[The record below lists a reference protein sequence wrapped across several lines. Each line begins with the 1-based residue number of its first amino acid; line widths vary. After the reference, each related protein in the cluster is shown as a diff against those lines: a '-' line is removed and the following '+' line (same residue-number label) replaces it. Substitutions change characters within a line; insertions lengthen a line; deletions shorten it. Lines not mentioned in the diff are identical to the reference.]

1 MTNIMEKISEKE
13 YSMMD
18 NYIMS
23 YAGVSSTVGSKKILK
38 VWAENKEEYLYKLFG
53 GELILSKEIHIE
65 KEKYEIIKD
74 LWAHKDFVRL
84 RSKFIDAVDTNMNI
98 FPPSNWFKDS
108 YSRNIFDMERF
119 AENKV
124 NDSYIGW
131 EYTDPATDKTYK
143 ITGGMKIMKAIGKI
157 AEILHMEEDFE
168 RLRIAHS
175 QVLNSKKYAGELCL
189 SIHPMDYMTMSDN
202 DNGWGSCMSWVEEGE
217 YRQGTVEMMN
227 SDCVVVAYLKSKTE
241 KFFHDQWNSKKW
253 RSLYIVHPNFM
264 TNVKG
269 YPYNNSA
276 LDTEVL
282 EWLKELAETNCEW
295 EFKKFDVVK
304 YKYNRPYGEIIPIDG
319 KELPG
324 NFTVKFWTHKM
335 YNDFGALEYQ
345 TGVFSD
351 RDTNDSLYY
360 SGPSQCM
367 GCGDIDDYNINEPQD
382 LACTDCLPDD
392 YYMYCTCCGER
403 LYEDDA
409 WYSPYGDDVYCES
422 CYYDTF
428 DTDTLTGCDADID
441 NLTRVYIVRSEDEI
455 AAIDKADSLYIENL
469 LFMNT
474 EYYQHYETYR
484 WERWFGNAKV
494 QKYKTEPNRWGWCDT
509 IYYVIPDDF
518 DEITDYFMRNYTVN
532 GWDFNAEPRKY
543 IKFLN
548 ELI

>member
-13 YSMMD
+13 YQMMD
-18 NYIMS
+18 DYIED
-23 YAGVSSTVGSKKILK
+23 YAGVSSTVGSKKILE
-38 VWAENKEEYLYKLFG
+38 VWAEYKEEYLYKLFG

-65 KEKYEIIKD
+65 KEKYELVRD
-74 LWAHKDFVRL
+74 LWDHKDFVKI
-84 RSKFIDAVDTNMNI
+84 RSKFLDAVDSNPKI
-98 FPPSNWFKDS
+98 FVPSAWFKDS

-157 AEILHMEEDFE
+157 AEVLHMEDDFE

-175 QVLNSKKYAGELCL
+175 QVLNSKKYTGELCL

-202 DNGWGSCMSWVEEGE
+202 ANGWGSCMSWVEEGE

-227 SDCVVVAYLKSKTE
+227 SNCVVVAYLKSKTE
-241 KFFHDQWNSKKW
+241 KFYDDQWNSKKW
-253 RSLYIVHPNFM
+253 RSLYIVHPNFI

-269 YPYNNSA
+269 YPYNNTA
-276 LDTEVL
+276 LDIEVL

-295 EFKKFDVVK
+295 EFKKFDVIK
-304 YKYNRPYGEIIPIDG
+304 YKYNRHYGEIEPIDG
-319 KELPG
+319 KVLPG
-324 NFTVKFWTHKM
+324 NFTVRLWTHKM
-335 YNDFGALEYQ
+335 YNDFGALDYQ

-351 RDTNDSLYY
+351 RDTVDSIYY

-367 GCGDIDDYNINEPQD
+367 GCGDIEEHIYEPQD
-382 LACTDCLPDD
+382 LACGMCLPDD
-392 YYMYCTCCGER
+392 YHTYCTCCGDR
-403 LYEDDA
+403 IYDDDV
-409 WYSPYGDDVYCES
+409 WYSPSGDDVYCEA

-428 DTDTLTGCDADID
+428 DTDTLTGSDAYID
-441 NLTRVYIVRSEDEI
+441 DLARVYIVRSDDEI
-455 AAIDKADSLYIENL
+455 AAAAANDEADDLLY
-469 LFMNT
+469 MNT

-494 QKYKTEPNRWGWCDT
+494 KTYKTQPTRWGWYNT
-509 IYYVIPDDF
+509 LYYVIPDDF
-518 DEITDYFMRNYTVN
+518 DCITDYFMRNYTVN
-532 GWDFNAEPRKY
+532 GWDFGAEPRKY
-543 IKFLN
+543 VKFLN